1 MNGGRDKEL
10 SRVVQAS
17 LYAIVSALPSKH
29 TAQPMYNELFYGLS
43 PTGLGRGGG
52 SQLSDY
58 EGWSPEKLN
67 FLRGNRELSLL

>member
-17 LYAIVSALPSKH
+17 LHAIVSALPAKH

-58 EGWSPEKLN
+58 EGWSPGKRN
-67 FLRGNRELSLL
+67 FLRGNRELFLL